1 MTKSLAPDQVIAT
14 VTTLTAERLSHFERL
29 HIITP
34 VQTSEGPRYQTLDV
48 RRITL
53 LCELTDD
60 FEVNEDALV
69 IIMSLLDQ
77 LHGAHNK
84 LDQVV
89 QAIGAEPSEIKLR
102 LSQRLCNFDVD
113 DR

>member
-1 MTKSLAPDQVIAT
+1 MTDAYAPDQVIAR
-14 VTTLTAERLSHFERL
+14 VASLTAERLSHFERL
-29 HIITP
+29 RIVTP
-34 VQTSEGPRYQTLDV
+34 VTTPDGPRYRTLDI

-77 LHGAHNK
+77 LHGAHSK
-84 LDQVV
+84 LEQVM

-102 LSQRLCNFDVD
+102 LSRRLAGED
-113 DR
+113 

>member
-1 MTKSLAPDQVIAT
+1 MTDTLAPEDVIARIAP
-14 VTTLTAERLSHFERL
+14 LTAARLEHFERL
-29 HIITP
+29 RIVTP
-34 VQTSEGPRYQTLDV
+34 VATGDGPRYRLLDV

-77 LHGAHNK
+77 LHGTQGR
-84 LDQVV
+84 LDHVV
-89 QAIGAEPSEIKLR
+89 KAIAAEPEEIKLR
-102 LSQRLCNFDVD
+102 LSRRLIEAGE
-113 DR
+113 R

>member
-1 MTKSLAPDQVIAT
+1 MTNAYAPEQVIRRVAS
-14 VTTLTAERLSHFERL
+14 LTAERLSHFERL
-29 HIITP
+29 RIVTP
-34 VQTSEGPRYQTLDV
+34 VNTSEGPRYYTLDV
-48 RRITL
+48 RRISL

-77 LHGAHNK
+77 LHGARSK
-84 LDQVV
+84 LEQVV

-102 LSQRLCNFDVD
+102 LLQRLHDVGAVD
-113 DR
+113 

>member
-1 MTKSLAPDQVIAT
+1 MTDAYAPEDVIARIPPLT
-14 VTTLTAERLSHFERL
+14 VERL
-29 HIITP
+29 HQFEHLRIVTP
-34 VQTSEGPRYQTLDV
+34 VMTGDGPRYRSLDV

-77 LHGAHNK
+77 LHGAHGR
-84 LDQVV
+84 LDRIVE
-89 QAIGAEPSEIKLR
+89 AIGNEPTEIKLR
-102 LSQRLCNFDVD
+102 LAQRLHSD
-113 DR
+113 D

>member
-1 MTKSLAPDQVIAT
+1 MSDAYAPEDVIARIAP
-14 VTTLTAERLSHFERL
+14 LTRERLRQFEHLR
-29 HIITP
+29 IVTP
-34 VQTSEGPRYQTLDV
+34 VNTSNGPRYRQLDL

-77 LHGAHNK
+77 LHGAHSK
-84 LDQVV
+84 LDRIVN
-89 QAIGAEPSEIKLR
+89 AINGEPSEIK
-102 LSQRLCNFDVD
+102 QRLAQRLHSAD
-113 DR
+113 

>member
-1 MTKSLAPDQVIAT
+1 MTNAYAPEQVIKKVAS
-14 VTTLTAERLSHFERL
+14 LTAERLSRFEHL
-29 HIITP
+29 QIVTP
-34 VQTSEGPRYQTLDV
+34 VNTSEGPRYYTLDV

-77 LHGAHNK
+77 LHGAHDR
-84 LDQVV
+84 LEQVV
-89 QAIGAEPSEIKLR
+89 EAIGAEPSEIKLR
-102 LSQRLCNFDVD
+102 LLRRLHDAGAGI
-113 DR
+113 

>member
-1 MTKSLAPDQVIAT
+1 MTTAYAPEQVIEIIT
-14 VTTLTAERLSHFERL
+14 SLTAERLNHFEHLR
-29 HIITP
+29 IVTP
-34 VQTSEGPRYQTLDV
+34 VNTPDGPRYHMLDV

-53 LCELTDD
+53 LCELTDN

-77 LHGAHNK
+77 LHGAHSK

-89 QAIGAEPSEIKLR
+89 QAIGAEPSEIKVR
-102 LSQRLCNFDVD
+102 LSRRLHNTSSND
-113 DR
+113 

>member
-1 MTKSLAPDQVIAT
+1 MIAR
-14 VTTLTAERLSHFERL
+14 VTSLTAERLSHFERL
-29 HIITP
+29 RIVTP
-34 VQTSEGPRYQTLDV
+34 VTTPDGPRYRTLDI

-77 LHGAHNK
+77 LHGAHSK
-84 LDQVV
+84 LEQVM
-89 QAIGAEPSEIKLR
+89 QAIGAEPSETKLR
-102 LSQRLCNFDVD
+102 LSRRLAGED
-113 DR
+113 

>member
-1 MTKSLAPDQVIAT
+1 MTEIYAPEEVIARIAP
-14 VTTLTAERLSHFERL
+14 LTEDRLLQFERL
-29 HIITP
+29 RIVRPVMTP
-34 VQTSEGPRYQTLDV
+34 DGPRYRRLDL

-77 LHGAHNK
+77 LHGAHGRIER
-84 LDQVV
+84 LV
-89 QAIGAEPSEIKLR
+89 QAIGAEPAEIKLR
-102 LSQRLCNFDVD
+102 LSRRLAEAEDV
-113 DR
+113 

>member
-1 MTKSLAPDQVIAT
+1 MSNAYAPEQVIES
-14 VTTLTAERLSHFERL
+14 VTALTAERLVHFERL
-29 HIITP
+29 RIITP
-34 VQTSEGPRYQTLDV
+34 VQTSDGPRYHTLDV

-60 FEVNEDALV
+60 FEVNDDALV
-69 IIMSLLDQ
+69 IIMSLLDK

-89 QAIGAEPSEIKLR
+89 QAISAEPSDTKLR
-102 LSQRLCNFDVD
+102 ISQRLHDVGMGN
-113 DR
+113 

>member
-1 MTKSLAPDQVIAT
+1 MTDVFAPEDLIERIAPLT
-14 VTTLTAERLSHFERL
+14 RERLRHFEQLRIVTPVTTRD
-29 HIITP
+29 
-34 VQTSEGPRYQTLDV
+34 GPRYRTIDM

-77 LHGAHNK
+77 LHGAHGR
-84 LDQVV
+84 LDRIV
-89 QAIGAEPSEIKLR
+89 QAIGAEPAEIKLR
-102 LSQRLCNFDVD
+102 LSQRLLDTGPT
-113 DR
+113 

>member
-1 MTKSLAPDQVIAT
+1 MTDVYAPDQVIAR
-14 VTTLTAERLSHFERL
+14 VASLTAERLSHFERL
-29 HIITP
+29 RIVTP
-34 VQTSEGPRYQTLDV
+34 VTTPDGPRYRTLDI

-77 LHGAHNK
+77 LHGAHSK
-84 LDQVV
+84 LEQVM

-102 LSQRLCNFDVD
+102 LSRRLAGED
-113 DR
+113 

>member
-1 MTKSLAPDQVIAT
+1 MTNAFAPEQVIEKVAS
-14 VTTLTAERLSHFERL
+14 LTAERLSYFERL
-29 HIITP
+29 QIVTP
-34 VQTSEGPRYQTLDV
+34 VSTPQGLRYRTLDV

-77 LHGAHNK
+77 LHGAHIK

-89 QAIGAEPSEIKLR
+89 QAINAEPSETKLR
-102 LSQRLCNFDVD
+102 LSQRLQGEGRAD
-113 DR
+113 

>member
-1 MTKSLAPDQVIAT
+1 MTDAYAPDQVIAR
-14 VTTLTAERLSHFERL
+14 VTSLTAERLSHFERL
-29 HIITP
+29 RIVTP
-34 VQTSEGPRYQTLDV
+34 VTTPDGPRYRTLDI

-77 LHGAHNK
+77 LHGAHSK
-84 LDQVV
+84 LEQVM
-89 QAIGAEPSEIKLR
+89 QAIGAEPSETKLR
-102 LSQRLCNFDVD
+102 LSRRLAGED
-113 DR
+113 

>member
-1 MTKSLAPDQVIAT
+1 MTNAYAPEQVIQS
-14 VTTLTAERLSHFERL
+14 VTSLTAERLSHFEQLR
-29 HIITP
+29 IVTP
-34 VQTSEGPRYQTLDV
+34 VITSDGPRYHTLDV

-77 LHGAHNK
+77 LHGAHSK
-84 LDQVV
+84 LEQVV
-89 QAIGAEPSEIKLR
+89 QAIDAEPSEIKLR
-102 LSQRLCNFDVD
+102 LSRRLLDAIASD
-113 DR
+113 

>member
-1 MTKSLAPDQVIAT
+1 MTDDYAPEEIIKRIVP
-14 VTTLTAERLSHFERL
+14 LTPERLRHFESLR
-29 HIITP
+29 IITP
-34 VQTSEGPRYQTLDV
+34 VTTDEGPRYRTLDI

-77 LHGAHNK
+77 LHGTHCR
-84 LDQVV
+84 LDRIVR
-89 QAIGAEPSEIKLR
+89 AIGAEPSETKLR
-102 LSQRLCNFDVD
+102 LSQRLHDPD
-113 DR
+113 DAG